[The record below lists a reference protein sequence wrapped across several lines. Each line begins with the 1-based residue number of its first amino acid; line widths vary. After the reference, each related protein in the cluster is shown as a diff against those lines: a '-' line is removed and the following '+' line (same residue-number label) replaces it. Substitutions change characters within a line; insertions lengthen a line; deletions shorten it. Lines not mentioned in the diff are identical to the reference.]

1 MLTPKYTLMQLSD
14 THIVPVGQNL
24 YDKVDTHANVVA
36 ALDAIEKS
44 GVAPA
49 ALIFSGDLADT
60 GDLAAYS
67 RLRETV
73 EPAAARM
80 GAPVLWAMGNH
91 DERGAFRA
99 GLLGAEPTTEAYD
112 YVHWSGD
119 LRVIVLDSTDPGFH
133 YGLLTD
139 EQLEFLA
146 SELATPAGSG
156 TILVLHHPPVPSP
169 LSFINTL
176 ILREPERLAKVIAGS
191 DVSMILTGHSHHPS
205 AGALGGVPVWV
216 AGATA
221 YSADT
226 LSAEGMFR
234 GQVGGHYTRVDVFD
248 DFTVATSVPVERT
261 ETVHEISLE
270 ELAKHIQ
277 VPAS

>member
-1 MLTPKYTLMQLSD
+1 MLTPKHTLIQLSD
-14 THIVPVGQNL
+14 THIVPDGQLL

-36 ALDAIEKS
+36 ALEAIEKS
-44 GVAPA
+44 GVNPA

-60 GDLAAYS
+60 GDPAAYS

-80 GAPVLWAMGNH
+80 GTPVLWAMGNH

-99 GLLGAEPTTEAYD
+99 GLLGAEPTTEPYD

-133 YGLLTD
+133 YGFLSD
-139 EQLEFLA
+139 EQFEFLA
-146 SELATPAGSG
+146 AELATPAASG
-156 TILVLHHPPVPSP
+156 TVLVLHHPPVPSP

-176 ILREPERLAKVIAGS
+176 LLRDPQRLAKVLAGT

-205 AGALGGVPVWV
+205 AGALGGIPVWV

-226 LSAEGMFR
+226 LSAEGQFR
-234 GQVGGHYTRVDVFD
+234 GQVGGHYTRIDVFD
-248 DFTVATSVPVERT
+248 DFTVATSVPVEQT

-270 ELAKHIQ
+270 ELSRHLQA
-277 VPAS
+277 AAG